1 MITIEK
7 AKPEDAS
14 DIQKIFYE
22 TWLETYPNAKL
33 GITVEDIN
41 ERFKTKL
48 SNEGIQ
54 KRAEGIAKIS
64 GNNSVFLVAKD
75 DDLLM
80 GVCFLRKGENENQLS
95 TIYVL
100 PSHQKKGIGKMFWNE
115 ALKFF
120 DNEKDVIVHV
130 ATFNLGAISFYK
142 KLGFID
148 TGKRF
153 YDDNDV
159 MPVSK
164 VKIPEMEMVFKIN

>member
-1 MITIEK
+1 M
-7 AKPEDAS
+7 
-14 DIQKIFYE
+14 
-22 TWLETYPNAKL
+22 
-33 GITVEDIN
+33 V
-41 ERFKTKL
+41 
-48 SNEGIQ
+48 
-54 KRAEGIAKIS
+54 
-64 GNNSVFLVAKD
+64 
-75 DDLLM
+75 

-120 DNEKDVIVHV
+120 DNKKDVIVHV

-148 TGKRF
+148 TGKCF